1 MTANSRDPEGPVEYA
16 GVVLSVDAY
25 GKHQACRIY
34 LVGDEVTLVPVS
46 TGRSL
51 GAAGKVAAQEMEIV
65 AHLIPRG
72 KIKLL
77 APPKP
82 GLKVDQ

>member
-1 MTANSRDPEGPVEYA
+1 MSLASLNPDGPVEYA

-25 GKHQACRIY
+25 GKHTAHRIY
-34 LVGDEVTLVPVS
+34 ILGDEVTLVPVS
-46 TGRSL
+46 AGRSL
-51 GAAGKVAAQEMEIV
+51 GAAGKVAASEMEIV

-77 APPKP
+77 APPKAA
-82 GLKVDQ
+82 LKVDQ